1 MKKSPL
7 IIVLLISILC
17 FKINAIAQIIVP
29 INPIV
34 MTRVDTFGPGIP
46 GNAPVALTVTL
57 KKSTGFLTQTQSR
70 TFAANANQT
79 VNFTN
84 FIGLNGIKFSVS
96 LGGLSSQGI
105 YYLPTALNETTVIP
119 ATDCG
124 MMNIAG
130 QYGYSVSITNTGPSQ
145 YVVRPV
151 KLFCHL
157 CIPCNPPTLTKSK

>member
-1 MKKSPL
+1 MKKSSL
-7 IIVLLISILC
+7 IIPLFIILFCVQIS
-17 FKINAIAQIIVP
+17 AVAQVIAPV
-29 INPIV
+29 NPIV

-57 KKSTGFLTQTQSR
+57 KKSMGFLTQTQSR

-145 YVVRPV
+145 YIVRPV
-151 KLFCHL
+151 KLICHL